1 MNNYSFVKSYFGES
15 SFQALLKVVDR
26 ELKFLVLKV
35 CINTTATPRER
46 EWETGEILAKFPC
59 IMEFKI
65 RLFYSFHWPY
75 TEFRSKNGSCPTH
88 LLTIYLRSVAI
99 ANLSKCS
106 NVKPRHLQKY
116 SRPKVY
122 HKKKLPTHT
131 VSENLPQKC
140 RKFWKFHLNFHAKNY
155 IYKAKS
161 SKKSLKLFKL

>member
-65 RLFYSFHWPY
+65 RLFFSFHWPY

-122 HKKKLPTHT
+122 HKKKITYSHS
-131 VSENLPQKC
+131 V
-140 RKFWKFHLNFHAKNY
+140 RKFTPKVPKILKISFEFLRQKLY
-155 IYKAKS
+155 IQGQI
-161 SKKSLKLFKL
+161 